1 MISFAAHT
9 FVPLKN
15 GALWWPSTSTLLV
28 ADLHLE
34 KGSFFASH
42 GQMLPPYDSIET
54 LSQLAHSIEE
64 YKPRRVICL
73 GDSFHDPLAFER
85 LHAETRLHLRRL
97 TRETEW
103 TWITGNHDPAIADD
117 LGGKSL
123 AETTLENIILRHEAV
138 PGEMTAEISGHY
150 HPKLWLRI
158 RGRML
163 ARRCF
168 AQSPTKLVLPAF
180 GAFTGGFDVTDPK
193 LAAAL
198 GTPITAIITSDTGVR
213 RFPVV

>member
-1 MISFAAHT
+1 MIEFAAH
-9 FVPLKN
+9 FFLPLKN
-15 GALWWPSTSTLLV
+15 GALWWPSTRTLLV

-42 GQMLPPYDSIET
+42 GQMLPPYDSVET
-54 LSQLAHSIEE
+54 LNQLAHSIQE
-64 YKPRRVICL
+64 YQPRQVICL

-85 LHAETRLHLRRL
+85 LRMETRLHLRRL

-117 LGGKSL
+117 LGGKSV
-123 AETTLENIILRHEAV
+123 AETILENILLRHEAV
-138 PGEMTAEISGHY
+138 PGDARPEISGHY

-158 RGRML
+158 RGRMV

-168 AQSPTKLVLPAF
+168 AQSPAKLVLPAF
-180 GAFTGGFDVTDPK
+180 GTLTGGFDITDPK

-198 GTPITAIITSDTGVR
+198 GTPITAVIASDTGVR